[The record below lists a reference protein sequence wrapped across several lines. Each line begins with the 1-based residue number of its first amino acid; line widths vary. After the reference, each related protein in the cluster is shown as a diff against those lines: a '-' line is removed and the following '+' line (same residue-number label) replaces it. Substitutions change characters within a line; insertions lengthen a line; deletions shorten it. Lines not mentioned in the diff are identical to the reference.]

1 MNKYL
6 YSILLLL
13 VFNTGLFSDQI
24 KMAYLGVTQTN
35 KQTFSI
41 VFKIPTK
48 SNYKLNLDV
57 YFPKTCKN
65 IDDKKLQVTKGAFL
79 YSWNIQCKNSLLDES
94 INITG
99 LESTNTSLLL
109 QLNFLNKSSQ
119 TKILS
124 KNNLSYFIEKEP
136 SAWQVVKTYTILGI
150 EHILS
155 GFDHLL
161 FVLSLLL
168 IVKNFRTLIWTIT
181 AFTLAHSIT
190 LGGVTFGF
198 LKLPQQPVEAV
209 IALSIMFLAMEIIHK
224 KQGLDEGIASR
235 FPWVVSFT
243 SGLLHG
249 FGFAGALAEIGLPEQ
264 SIATALI
271 FFNVGVESGQI
282 IFVSVII
289 LIGFIL
295 KKFIQENS
303 LQFLRTLMVYGI
315 GSMASFWLIQRVS
328 AF

>member
-6 YSILLLL
+6 YCILLLL

-41 VFKIPTK
+41 IFKIPTK
-48 SNYKLNLDV
+48 SNYKLNIDV
-57 YFPKTCKN
+57 NFPKTCKN
-65 IDDKKLQVTKGAFL
+65 MDDRKLQVTKGAFL

-99 LESTNTSLLL
+99 LESTNISLLL

-119 TKILS
+119 TKILA
-124 KNNLSYFIEKEP
+124 KNNISYFIKKEP

-181 AFTLAHSIT
+181 AFTFAHSIT

-224 KQGLDEGIASR
+224 KQDLEEGIASR
-235 FPWVVSFT
+235 FPWLVSFT
-243 SGLLHG
+243 FGLLHG

-282 IFVSVII
+282 IFVSVVI

-295 KKFIQENS
+295 KKIIQENS

-315 GSMASFWLIQRVS
+315 GSMASFWFIQRVS

>member
-6 YSILLLL
+6 YSVLLLL
-13 VFNTGLFSDQI
+13 VFNAQLFSDQI
-24 KMAYLGVTQTN
+24 NMAYLGV
-35 KQTFSI
+35 KQTDKQKFSVI
-41 VFKIPTK
+41 FKVPTK
-48 SNYKLNLDV
+48 SNYKLDIDV
-57 YFPKTCKN
+57 NFPKTCKE
-65 IDDKKLQVTKGAFL
+65 ILKRKVQVTKGAFL
-79 YSWNIQCKNSLLDES
+79 YSWNMKCKNSLLNEK
-94 INITG
+94 INIVG
-99 LESTNTSLLL
+99 LDSTNTSLLL
-109 QLNFLNKSSQ
+109 ELNFLNRSSQ

-124 KNNLSYFIEKEP
+124 KNDLSYFIEKEP
-136 SAWQVVKTYTILGI
+136 SAWQVVKTYSILGI

-209 IALSIMFLAMEIIHK
+209 IALSIMFLAMEIIHT
-224 KQGLDEGIASR
+224 KQGIEGITSR
-235 FPWVVSFT
+235 YPWIVSFIF
-243 SGLLHG
+243 GLLHG

-264 SIATALI
+264 SIAIALI

-282 IFVSVII
+282 IFVSVVM

-295 KKFIQENS
+295 KKYIQKNS
-303 LQFLRTLMVYGI
+303 LQFLRTLIVYAIGGI
-315 GSMASFWLIQRVS
+315 ASFWFLQRVS